1 MSFFK
6 KLGAEFESFLGDKDE
21 KKEKKVDKHSEA
33 TRSADQ
39 YGYPAQQAP
48 SYSAPPAH
56 NPYGVPPPHSGYGA
70 PPMPQ
75 QYYDQSQGHAAPS
88 YGHDGQA
95 YYAPPP
101 FPPPVPGPSQC
112 PPGFVARFD
121 ENYKTWYYVNEHTR
135 VSQWHH
141 PSVGAGV
148 ISGDRGV
155 ESHGA
160 PHGYYA
166 APPHDPHSGGHGYD
180 AHSGGHG
187 HDSHGGHGYD
197 GHYEEH
203 KEKKDKK
210 DKKKDSGNTDMLVA
224 GAAGLVIG
232 GAAGALIAHE
242 MTEDDNEEAAERAAE
257 AVEEA
262 QEEEHESSS
271 DEEEEED

>member
-1 MSFFK
+1 MN
-6 KLGAEFESFLGDKDE
+6 
-21 KKEKKVDKHSEA
+21 KVL
-33 TRSADQ
+33 T
-39 YGYPAQQAP
+39 PLLLL
-48 SYSAPPAH
+48 
-56 NPYGVPPPHSGYGA
+56 
-70 PPMPQ
+70 
-75 QYYDQSQGHAAPS
+75 
-88 YGHDGQA
+88 
-95 YYAPPP
+95 
-101 FPPPVPGPSQC
+101 
-112 PPGFVARFD
+112 
-121 ENYKTWYYVNEHTR
+121 
-135 VSQWHH
+135 
-141 PSVGAGV
+141 
-148 ISGDRGV
+148 GDRGV

-242 MTEDDNEEAAERAAE
+242 MSKFTTIFPRYVVVVADGGC
-257 AVEEA
+257 VK
-262 QEEEHESSS
+262 
-271 DEEEEED
+271 